1 MIKSESNKLN
11 HGNDANKRNDANC
24 RNNDSLSG
32 GSGGSGVGGGGKI
45 SRSRKKWSGKGG
57 GIFSRFLLIAYI
69 LLKYPIKFGL
79 LFSVASI
86 MYFILKQIYAFGCQ
100 AVTHFITFF
109 TAILNPGDFDLIV
122 FTIPNIF
129 NIFMGFL
136 DLFIGVIYL
145 GITFLLFILLGL
157 ITIPFNLIFAF

>member
-11 HGNDANKRNDANC
+11 LGNDAIQMNDAN
-24 RNNDSLSG
+24 RIG
-32 GSGGSGVGGGGKI
+32 GGGGKI

-57 GIFSRFLLIAYI
+57 GIFWGGIFSRFLLFAYI
-69 LLKYPIKFGL
+69 FLKYPIKFGL
-79 LFSVASI
+79 LFSLASI
-86 MYFILKQIYAFGCQ
+86 MYYILKQIYAFGCQ

-109 TAILNPGDFDLIV
+109 TIILNPGDFDLIV

-145 GITFLLFILLGL
+145 GITVLLFIFLGL
-157 ITIPFNLIFAF
+157 VTIPFNLIFAF